1 VNAGVVDGAA
11 ASARGL
17 EQTVRHGEWSGEGLA
32 LAAGVEFLGCE
43 GAGVDG
49 LVDLEV
55 LFRAH
60 VLVLNLIAELLIAD
74 DDALNAKSR
83 GRLW

>member
-1 VNAGVVDGAA
+1 MVDGAA
-11 ASARGL
+11 AGARGL
-17 EQTVRHGEWSGEGLA
+17 ERAVGHGEWSGEGLA

-43 GAGVDG
+43 GAGGGG

-60 VLVLNLIAELLIAD
+60 VLVLVLIAD
-74 DDALNAKSR
+74 DDALNAK
-83 GRLW
+83 GCLYKFT

>member
-1 VNAGVVDGAA
+1 MVDGAA
-11 ASARGL
+11 AGARGL

-32 LAAGVEFLGCE
+32 LAACVELLRCE

-49 LVDLEV
+49 LVDFEV

-74 DDALNAKSR
+74 DDALNAKGC